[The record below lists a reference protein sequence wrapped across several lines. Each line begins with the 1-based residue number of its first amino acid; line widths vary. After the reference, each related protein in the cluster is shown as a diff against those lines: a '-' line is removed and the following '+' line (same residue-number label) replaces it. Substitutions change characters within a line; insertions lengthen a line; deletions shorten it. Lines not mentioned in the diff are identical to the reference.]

1 MTEINE
7 NQRRK
12 LARAIGSWYV
22 RKDAKYYRVD
32 APGAA
37 LSKFDVQQ
45 ASFNRIRQEFAHIPL
60 SRELLSS
67 VFKTALNLYPL
78 HPAEAIPPWSGQ
90 LVSKPGDDRRIIF
103 EDGFATI
110 NVWETPAYRTRRGN
124 AADWGATG
132 ELLEWLI
139 PDDDARRHVA
149 DWIAWNLQ
157 HEDDRPTW
165 SLFLY
170 SNAKGTGKSLLCRV
184 LEALFGTVNT
194 TSQNGIT
201 KLTGRFNAKVMLSKL
216 VICEEVKLKQGSSAA
231 NDLKTFISEPSV
243 LVEQKGQEAYQADQR
258 CCFVFTSNHM
268 PLWLEADDRRY
279 FILDVGHE
287 GHASGPETE
296 AFQGVV
302 RRVLEQIGDPVALG
316 ALYNALLHHQVAD
329 DFNAKSLDTMRHAT
343 PVMRVIQ
350 DSSKQISAGRWEE
363 FLNARDQNFV
373 TQSDLVHFVQ
383 STMHANVETIRHKML
398 ELGWHRVSVK
408 WGGVDYARVVWLSP
422 GCSAQRGEVVAPD
435 GSRQPIREEHHVEI
449 DI

>member
-7 NQRRK
+7 NHRRE
-12 LARAIGSWYV
+12 LARAIASWYV
-22 RKDAKYYRVD
+22 RKDSKYYRVD

-37 LSKFDVQQ
+37 ISLPDVKQ
-45 ASFNRIRQEFAHIPL
+45 ASFHRIRQEFPHIQLNPK
-60 SRELLSS
+60 LLGA
-67 VFKTALNLYPL
+67 VFDTAFSLYPL
-78 HPAEAIPPWSGQ
+78 DPAEAIPPWSGQ
-90 LVSKPGDDRRIIF
+90 LVSKPGDDRRVIF
-103 EDGFATI
+103 EGGFATI
-110 NVWETPAYRTRRGN
+110 NVWEQPAYRSRRGN

-132 ELLEWLI
+132 ELLNWLV
-139 PDDDARRHVA
+139 PDDDARRHVV

-170 SNAKGTGKSLLCRV
+170 SKAKGTGKSLLCRV
-184 LEALFGTVNT
+184 LEALFGAANS

-201 KLTGRFNAKVMLSKL
+201 KLTGRFNSKVMLSKL

-258 CCFVFTSNHM
+258 CCFVFTSNHI

-279 FILDVGHE
+279 FILDVDHE

-316 ALYNALLHHQVAD
+316 ALYNALLHHEFAP
-329 DFNAKSLDTMRHAT
+329 DFNAKSLDTVAHST

-350 DSSKQISAGRWEE
+350 ESSKQVSTERLEEYLNGRQW
-363 FLNARDQNFV
+363 NFI
-373 TQSDLVHFVQ
+373 TQGDLIHFVQ
-383 STMHANVETIRHKML
+383 STMHANTETIRHKML
-398 ELGWHRVSVK
+398 ELGWSKLSVK
-408 WGGVDYARVVWLSP
+408 WGGVDYARVVWLRP

-435 GSRQPIREEHHVEI
+435 GARQPIRDEVEI